1 MSCVLP
7 ILSIV
12 AVGLRFWLRGRQK
25 SQLKLDDWLM
35 LPSLVSPQSYRFQY
49 QYYVVT
55 PNGQLTLSL
64 PTDFVHW
71 HVHMRHSWYEWPIK
85 VLQRYAQFGA

>member
-25 SQLKLDDWLM
+25 SQLKLDDWFM
-35 LPSLVSPQSYRFQY
+35 LPSLVNPHSYRFQY
-49 QYYVVT
+49 QDQVVT
-55 PNGQLTLSL
+55 ISRKLTLWL
-64 PTDFVHW
+64 PAGFVHW
-71 HVHMRHSWYEWPIK
+71 HVHMRHSRYE
-85 VLQRYAQFGA
+85 